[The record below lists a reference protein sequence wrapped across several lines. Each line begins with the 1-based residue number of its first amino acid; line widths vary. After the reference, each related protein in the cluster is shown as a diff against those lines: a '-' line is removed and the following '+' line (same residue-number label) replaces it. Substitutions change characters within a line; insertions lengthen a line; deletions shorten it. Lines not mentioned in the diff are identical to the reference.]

1 MAVQVSVRIRNLDDE
16 DLASFRTWLERTYPG
31 DWREQPDPEAERSL
45 GAAEILQ
52 GVLDNLAQGVGTG
65 LVTVTADMLRKQI
78 VEKFKQYKENY
89 PADEQPEIDV
99 EAEDAGPGSPE
110 TRGKQRKDPGDA
122 PGRPDAAEK

>member
-99 EAEDAGPGSPE
+99 DTEDAGPGSPE
-110 TRGKQRKDPGDA
+110 TRAEQRKDPGDD
-122 PGRPDAAEK
+122 PGRPAAAEK